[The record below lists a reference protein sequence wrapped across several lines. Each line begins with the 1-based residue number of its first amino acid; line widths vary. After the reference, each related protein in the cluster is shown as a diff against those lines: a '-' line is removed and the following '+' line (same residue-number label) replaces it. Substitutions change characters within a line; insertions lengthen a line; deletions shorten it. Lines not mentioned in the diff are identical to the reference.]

1 MNHLNSII
9 LEGNLTKDGELKN
22 TSFSVCS
29 LSVAVNRYYKN
40 KDGDFLEEVSFFD
53 VECFGRMAEV
63 AEMNGKK
70 GRGIRVVG
78 RLKQDRWTDENGK
91 TYSKVKVIAEHI
103 EFKPMFKKSEEV
115 AAAEPTTEPVTIEEN
130 QDVGMCF

>member
-1 MNHLNSII
+1 MNALNSII

-29 LSVAVNRYYKN
+29 LSLAVNRYYKN
-40 KDGDFLEEVSFFD
+40 KDGDFIEEVSFFD
-53 VECFGRMAEV
+53 VECFGKMAEV
-63 AEMNGKK
+63 AEKNAKK

-91 TYSKVKVIAEHI
+91 TFSKVKIIAEHI
-103 EFKPMFKKSEEV
+103 DYKPMFKKPEEV

>member
-29 LSVAVNRYYKN
+29 LSVAVNRSYKN
-40 KDGDFLEEVSFFD
+40 KDGEWVDEVSFFD
-53 VECFGRMAEV
+53 VDCFGKMAEV
-63 AEMNGKK
+63 AEKNAKK
-70 GRGIRVVG
+70 DRGIRVVG

-91 TYSKVKVIAEHI
+91 TFSKVKIIAEHI
-103 EFKPMFKKSEEV
+103 EYKPMLKKPEER
-115 AAAEPTTEPVTIEEN
+115 AAEEPKIEPLTVE
-130 QDVGMCF
+130 M